1 MCTRGARGGLKL
13 NRTLRES
20 PRHRLADS
28 AATPKE
34 KHPFLFQK
42 KISPPPNQ
50 KCKECFFFRG
60 SALDYSGSR
69 RSEMRC
75 SDGRGR
81 KGLGGGIPR
90 RPRSGFF

>member
-42 KISPPPNQ
+42 KFHPRQTRNARSVFSFGVLPS
-50 KCKECFFFRG
+50 K
-60 SALDYSGSR
+60 YSGSR
-69 RSEMRC
+69 RLADNMKT
-75 SDGRGR
+75 G
-81 KGLGGGIPR
+81 KKK
-90 RPRSGFF
+90 RPTQ